1 MARAKEFQID
11 EVLDKAVNLFWNKG
25 YNGISAEELV
35 QGLGL
40 SRSSLYDTFGDK
52 HSLFT
57 QALKRYR
64 EKITGDVIA
73 HLDHAE
79 NIPEAIKEIFIWSQN
94 SALQAT
100 GPKGCFMVN
109 SRIELAPHD
118 SGISDVV
125 QENWQALEDAYQ
137 RAIKRG
143 QEKGQIAKSHNP
155 RALARFVLTNSWGL
169 SAYGRGTADKKVF
182 DDIIKIIL
190 STLKND

>member
-1 MARAKEFQID
+1 MARTKEFQID
-11 EVLDKAVNLFWNKG
+11 EVLDKAVNLFWSKG

-52 HSLFT
+52 HSLFK

-100 GPKGCFMVN
+100 GPKGCFM
-109 SRIELAPHD
+109 
-118 SGISDVV
+118 
-125 QENWQALEDAYQ
+125 
-137 RAIKRG
+137 
-143 QEKGQIAKSHNP
+143 
-155 RALARFVLTNSWGL
+155 
-169 SAYGRGTADKKVF
+169 
-182 DDIIKIIL
+182 
-190 STLKND
+190 